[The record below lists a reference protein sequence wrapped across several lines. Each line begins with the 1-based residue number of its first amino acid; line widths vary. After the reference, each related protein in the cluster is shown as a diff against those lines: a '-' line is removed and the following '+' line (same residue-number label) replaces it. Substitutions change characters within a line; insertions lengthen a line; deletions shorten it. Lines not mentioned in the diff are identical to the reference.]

1 MVFAK
6 CQMLE
11 TKERCTNC
19 EMHANLSIL
28 REWCANMSVL
38 GEEVLAF
45 GLFSFSLHIAPEI
58 QNVFKLWSNIQ
69 TQVQNQKPKIR
80 HF

>member
-1 MVFAK
+1 MVFAQYQLLK
-6 CQMLE
+6 

-38 GEEVLAF
+38 GEDILVF
-45 GLFSFSLHIAPEI
+45 YLFSFSLYIGPEI
-58 QNVFKLWSNIQ
+58 
-69 TQVQNQKPKIR
+69 
-80 HF
+80 